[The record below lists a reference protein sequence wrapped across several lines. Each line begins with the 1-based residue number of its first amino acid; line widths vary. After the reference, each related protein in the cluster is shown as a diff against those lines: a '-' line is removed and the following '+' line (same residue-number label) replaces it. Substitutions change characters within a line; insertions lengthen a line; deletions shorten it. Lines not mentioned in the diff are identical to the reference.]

1 MKIQNPHDKFF
12 KSFIYD
18 KENAIDFLKTFL
30 PQNISGIIDFG
41 SLSIENNSFI
51 SEALS
56 ETFSDA
62 IFKCRLKKAKEEVF
76 VSILIEHKSYPDK
89 YIAIQ
94 LLNYLANGYLTQLK
108 ESNTLQLI
116 IPFIYYHGRE
126 NWQYKSL
133 PQIINNIPDYLKEF
147 VPDFNTIFVDL
158 NTMSEAELENINNL
172 MLLSALYM
180 QKYSFSPE
188 QLLSKIVDILTIAD
202 RNPQKRGNFL
212 KYIFV
217 YFNELVEIET
227 GELREI
233 IASLPDKTKKDIMT
247 TYQLIKKE
255 GKIEGL
261 QEGIQKGR
269 KEGLEEGLE
278 KGLQKGL
285 EKGVLNLHKR
295 DFTIAQIAEIMEIP
309 VAKVKRI
316 LERNN

>member
-1 MKIQNPHDKFF
+1 MASEINNPHDKFF
-12 KSFIYD
+12 KSFIYE

-30 PQNISGIIDFG
+30 PQNISGIIDFD

-62 IFKCRLKKAKEEVF
+62 IFRCRLKNTDEEVF

-89 YIAIQ
+89 YVAIQ
-94 LLNYLANGYLTQLK
+94 LLNYLANAYWAQLK
-108 ESNTLQLI
+108 ESNSLQLI
-116 IPFIYYHGRE
+116 IPFVYYHGRE

-133 PQIINNIPDYLKEF
+133 PKIINNIPDYLKEF

-158 NTMSEAELENINNL
+158 NTMSETELKNINNL

-188 QLLSKIVDILTIAD
+188 VLIARITEILTIAD
-202 RNPQKRGNFL
+202 KHNRKRRNFL
-212 KYIFV
+212 KNIFV
-217 YFNELVEIET
+217 YFNEIVEIDIT
-227 GELREI
+227 ELRNI
-233 IASLPDKTKKDIMT
+233 IASLPKNTKQEIMT

-255 GKIEGL
+255 G
-261 QEGIQKGR
+261 
-269 KEGLEEGLE
+269 LEE
-278 KGLQKGL
+278 GLQKGL

-309 VAKVKRI
+309 VDKVKSI
-316 LERNN
+316 LERNKMI